1 MKFNH
6 SSNIGKGRSFFGFL
20 RVVTF
25 SLLTAAFICVPASAT
40 PPVGVVPITS
50 CGTVINQP
58 GNYALA
64 NDLFCFGQDGIAII
78 ADNVTLSLSG
88 HNIAQ
93 DAEDFGFSNN
103 GISVGV
109 GVLKGNKHATIM
121 GPGSISGFN
130 AGINF
135 EQVTLSTVSS
145 VTSTFNFFGF
155 VVNGGFAAGCGQSC
169 PSTKNTFAGNISNS
183 NDQHGFT
190 MNGADGN
197 TFKGN
202 TTNGNFAGHGILLF
216 IGSGNTISDNVSNN
230 NGDGGI
236 SVASSPQ
243 TNNNAILRNAAS
255 GNGSF
260 DLIDTATDCTVNNWK
275 NNTFGTASLPC
286 IQ

>member
-1 MKFNH
+1 MKLYFCSNAAKDRLH
-6 SSNIGKGRSFFGFL
+6 SGFL
-20 RVVTF
+20 RVITP
-25 SLLTAAFICVPASAT
+25 SLLTAVFICVPASAAA
-40 PPVGVVPITS
+40 PSVVPVTS

-64 NDLFCFGQDGIAII
+64 NDLFCFLQDGIAII

-93 DAEDFGFSNN
+93 DVDDFGFSNN

-109 GVLKGNKHATIM
+109 GVLKGNKRVTIM
-121 GPGSISGFN
+121 GPGTISGFN
-130 AGINF
+130 QGINF

-145 VTSTFNFFGF
+145 VTVTQNFQGF
-155 VVNGGFAAGCGQSC
+155 VINGGFAVGCDQSC
-169 PSTKNTFAGNISNS
+169 PSTKNTFQGNISNF

-190 MNGADGN
+190 MTGADSN

-202 TTNGNFAGHGILLF
+202 TTNNNVHGHGILLF
-216 IGSGNTISDNVSNN
+216 IGSGNTISDNTSNN

-236 SVASSPQ
+236 TVVSSSQ
-243 TNNNAILRNAAS
+243 TNNNAILRNSAT
-255 GNGSF
+255 GNARF
-260 DLIDTATDCTVNNWK
+260 DLIDTAADCTVNNWK
-275 NNTFGTASLPC
+275 NNTFGTASLAC